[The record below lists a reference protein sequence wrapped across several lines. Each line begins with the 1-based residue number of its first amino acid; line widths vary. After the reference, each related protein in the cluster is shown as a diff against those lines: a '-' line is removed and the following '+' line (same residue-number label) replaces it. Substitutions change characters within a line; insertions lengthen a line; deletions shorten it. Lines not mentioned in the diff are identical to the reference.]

1 MAGEMAKGQMHL
13 ALVRGFDA
21 PVQTGQVCGCSDG
34 VGIHGQNGQRQ
45 GSPSLHQTFH
55 GRCQRQASGQ
65 QNAGDIRIGI
75 GKAGGQ
81 CGQDDIRPI
90 PGRDDQMAILQIVK
104 EVAHL
109 HGRDE
114 IAADQIVKM
123 FLTMQHLGVQ
133 PGCDILHT
141 GLPKRG
147 RRE

>member
-1 MAGEMAKGQMHL
+1 
-13 ALVRGFDA
+13 
-21 PVQTGQVCGCSDG
+21 
-34 VGIHGQNGQRQ
+34 
-45 GSPSLHQTFH
+45 
-55 GRCQRQASGQ
+55 
-65 QNAGDIRIGI
+65 
-75 GKAGGQ
+75 
-81 CGQDDIRPI
+81 
-90 PGRDDQMAILQIVK
+90 MAILQIVK

-147 RRE
+147 NGGNDKEQRRAGVCEALRRLPSFLHAVGGDP